1 MIPGCVIERCNPADF
16 ERYKTMLERQAS
28 LYGRMLLKVSTD
40 GGFASRDNLAFDKN
54 RQVKDAIFEEDLR
67 S

>member
-28 LYGRMLLKVSTD
+28 LYGRMPLKVSTD
-40 GGFASRDNLAFDKN
+40 RGFASCDDLAFAKR
-54 RQVKDAIFEEDLR
+54 RQVKDAVFEEDLR
-67 S
+67 Y